1 LQRRRDRG
9 VSIVEWGAVLVL
21 VAGIVTAL
29 LVSGLPGDVATYTKA
44 AACEALGGTNC
55 GLPEGGD
62 GNGGDRP
69 GGNPGNPNNPGPGE
83 GGDQPTSDFD
93 RAQREKD
100 AADREADAA
109 EDEFGDLKGELLD
122 LVKSL
127 IGLDDLEKCITEG
140 DIAAC
145 LWTLASALPLG
156 KALKFIK
163 MIPKLAKF
171 LLRIRKVM
179 DRVNDARKRRR
190 AADDAL
196 DRARQSCGLA
206 SFAAGSTVLMAD
218 GSRRPIEDVD
228 IGDRVWASDP
238 ATGHSGGW
246 PVTALITSGGRKH
259 LVDVTVD
266 PDGVLGGPTETIT
279 ATDRHPFWLAG
290 ENRWVDAADLLV
302 ADGLRTPSG
311 RSATVLEARE
321 YTRTGRVYNLTV
333 AGPHTYHVTAG
344 VDLLVHNAAACPKK
358 AKSYRSVNSGTFKT
372 RDEAVAAAQRDVKNN
387 TTAKYREECSK
398 GCHVHVDIYNK
409 KGEIL
414 ETRHYTYH
422 QK

>member
-1 LQRRRDRG
+1 MLLVISG
-9 VSIVEWGAVLVL
+9 VVAALV
-21 VAGIVTAL
+21 
-29 LVSGLPGDVATYTKA
+29 VSGLPGDIATYTKA
-44 AACEALGGTNC
+44 AICEATGGTNC
-55 GLPEGGD
+55 GLPGGGD
-62 GNGGDRP
+62 RNGGDQP
-69 GGNPGNPNNPGPGE
+69 GGNPGNPGNRAKTANQGQPGGT
-83 GGDQPTSDFD
+83 DQPTDFD
-93 RAQREKD
+93 QAQREKD

-109 EDEFGDLKGELLD
+109 EDEFGNLKNELLD
-122 LVKSL
+122 LAKGL

-145 LWTLASALPLG
+145 LWTLAGALPLG

-171 LLRIRKVM
+171 LLRLKRAW

-190 AADDAL
+190 AADEAL
-196 DRARQSCGLA
+196 EAARRTCGLS
-206 SFAAGSTVLMAD
+206 SFAAGTTVLMAD

-228 IGDRVWASDP
+228 IGDRVWSSDP
-238 ATGHSGGW
+238 ATGQSGGW
-246 PVTALITSGGRKH
+246 PVTALISSGGRKH
-259 LVDVTVD
+259 LVDVTVA

-279 ATDRHPFWLAG
+279 TTDRHPFWVVG
-290 ENRWVDAADLLV
+290 ENRWVDAADLYLG
-302 ADGLRTPSG
+302 DGLLTPSG
-311 RSATVLEARE
+311 KPATVLESRE

-333 AGPHTYHVTAG
+333 AGPHTYNVTVG
-344 VDLLVHNAAACPKK
+344 VDLLVHNATACPRR
-358 AKSYRSVNSGTFKT
+358 AKSYRSVNAGTYKT
-372 RDEAVAAAQRDVKNN
+372 RDEAVAAARRDVKNN

-422 QK
+422 KK